1 MWNLLSLFKT
11 ATLCSEIPEPF
22 QCTTTMGPETK
33 DKKKKYR
40 KPLVS
45 ITFLHTPAFSLH
57 PSSPYMFFNTSPKP
71 PFHLPMQV
79 HELPAEGD
87 WRCRAVLILLNSEE
101 AEWPLHDQN
110 ALLASHREMC
120 MRAWV
125 RCACIKKGSFFFFL
139 KRDEKGSATS
149 RRVDDAS
156 FPSAPSHTLF
166 IIAEAENLGHSGRLL
181 FHIFS
186 PPTLVGAHTDKSS
199 LIGVG
204 LRRVDLFN
212 SCQEKNH
219 WIWNESRGDGSGRP
233 AQEVAWAPPS
243 WGCPF
248 PTGNGMKWK
257 PQPQSPLAPVLCACY
272 RAKHRAFGNRFS
284 PTGGFQGSSRPSQES
299 SRRPACASVHLGKP
313 SPIYYLSWLVIC
325 IQPIK
330 IPASQ
335 LFFHPLQPPLLC

>member
-120 MRAWV
+120 MRA
-125 RCACIKKGSFFFFL
+125 
-139 KRDEKGSATS
+139 
-149 RRVDDAS
+149 
-156 FPSAPSHTLF
+156 
-166 IIAEAENLGHSGRLL
+166 
-181 FHIFS
+181 
-186 PPTLVGAHTDKSS
+186 
-199 LIGVG
+199 
-204 LRRVDLFN
+204 
-212 SCQEKNH
+212 
-219 WIWNESRGDGSGRP
+219 
-233 AQEVAWAPPS
+233 
-243 WGCPF
+243 
-248 PTGNGMKWK
+248 
-257 PQPQSPLAPVLCACY
+257 
-272 RAKHRAFGNRFS
+272 
-284 PTGGFQGSSRPSQES
+284 
-299 SRRPACASVHLGKP
+299 
-313 SPIYYLSWLVIC
+313 
-325 IQPIK
+325 
-330 IPASQ
+330 
-335 LFFHPLQPPLLC
+335 